1 MILRFL
7 WRDNVLLPAF
17 LLTIFHLLVWITN
30 HPLCAKFGGKTF
42 AFLFHINFTRLDK
55 TKLILDRLNLKLHTV
70 ETTVSKI
77 VFDNDSNFNG
87 IFYQDQDM
95 KKIFE
100 AFPEMLFVVVV
111 CKCNK
116 YRMSL
121 NLILVADEI

>member
-1 MILRFL
+1 MILKFL

-30 HPLCAKFGGKTF
+30 HPLCATFGGKTF
-42 AFLFHINFTRLDK
+42 AFLFHISFTRLDK

-70 ETTVSKI
+70 ETAVSKI

-87 IFYQDQDM
+87 IFYQDQDL

-100 AFPEMLFVVVV
+100 VFPEMLFVVAL

>member
-1 MILRFL
+1 MILKFL
-7 WRDNVLLPAF
+7 WRENVLLPAF
-17 LLTIFHLLVWITN
+17 LLTIFHLLVWIIN

-42 AFLFHINFTRLDK
+42 AFLFHINFARLDK

-70 ETTVSKI
+70 ETAVSER

-87 IFYQDQDM
+87 IFYQDQDL
-95 KKIFE
+95 KKISE
-100 AFPEMLFVVVV
+100 AFPEMLFVVAV

-121 NLILVADEI
+121 NSILVADEI